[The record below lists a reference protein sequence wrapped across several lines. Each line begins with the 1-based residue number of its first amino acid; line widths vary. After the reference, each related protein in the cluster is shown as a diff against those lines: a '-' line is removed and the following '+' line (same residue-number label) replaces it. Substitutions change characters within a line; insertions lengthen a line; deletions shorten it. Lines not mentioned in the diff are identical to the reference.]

1 LVENTAVLADLEQ
14 VRIKGH
20 DEPVPARQ
28 LLAVGPGHEELSELC
43 TAAGN
48 KASLAIGMTGLATEL
63 LWSGRAQEAS
73 RLASEQMSLL
83 ESIGDPTLTI
93 GAAYVAIVI
102 KGATCEMADVLRWS
116 QSVIDSA
123 DGDPTK
129 GANFAMGSPL
139 GAALGF
145 RGAARYWLGL
155 PGWHRDLDDGL
166 AMARRSDPVTH
177 ALLVTGTNGLAI
189 ENGVLRAA
197 DFPVREIEET
207 LQIAER
213 SSGDTALGS
222 VKLFLG
228 AMLTYQ
234 PALADRQRGLDMLTQ
249 IRDTWLH
256 KRTRLD
262 LVPYADLVIA
272 REKARRGERDT
283 AIPAMRSAVEEL
295 FRTGQLG
302 AGVMAT
308 AVLVETLLERGVE
321 GDIADAERAIERL
334 ANTPN
339 YAGSA
344 VCDIWFLRLR
354 ALLSRAEGDAIAYQD
369 LVNRYLSTAR
379 SLGVEGHIVAMAEAM

>member
-1 LVENTAVLADLEQ
+1 
-14 VRIKGH
+14 
-20 DEPVPARQ
+20 
-28 LLAVGPGHEELSELC
+28 
-43 TAAGN
+43 
-48 KASLAIGMTGLATEL
+48 
-63 LWSGRAQEAS
+63 
-73 RLASEQMSLL
+73 
-83 ESIGDPTLTI
+83 
-93 GAAYVAIVI
+93 
-102 KGATCEMADVLRWS
+102 
-116 QSVIDSA
+116 
-123 DGDPTK
+123 
-129 GANFAMGSPL
+129 
-139 GAALGF
+139 
-145 RGAARYWLGL
+145 
-155 PGWHRDLDDGL
+155 
-166 AMARRSDPVTH
+166 MARRSDPVTH

-379 SLGVEGHIVAMAEAM
+379 SLGFEGHIVAMAEAM